1 MNLETLQREM
11 AAAILLPLTP
21 NEDMRAEGPD
31 GRRMSD
37 VAASFIA
44 PNSRLTAF
52 ERLEIYNRQ
61 YWFRVLGALAD
72 DFPGLRAVI
81 GSKAFEALSVA
92 YLSAHPSKSFSL
104 RNLGSKMPEW
114 LAANPQW
121 AGRRS
126 MLAIDVARI
135 EWAFV
140 EAFDNAER
148 TPLTLDQIATLDAGS
163 RLALQPHLQPIA
175 MEYAADDLV
184 LALHDREK
192 RQTSEAGMK
201 QEDGPEPPAKL
212 PRLRRRP
219 TWVAAWIYRSTIGAC
234 IAMSS
239 SRWLRFAEGCP
250 LRRRSKQGLKIR
262 RCRQLA
268 GRAWCRSGLPTGLN
282 WDGSARRILRLS
294 FRHRSL
300 LQKVGVYKTYLS
312 GAKARVKS
320 RTFRHD

>member
-11 AAAILLPLTP
+11 AAAIMLPLTP
-21 NEDMRAEGPD
+21 DEDMHAEGPD
-31 GRRMSD
+31 GRRMRD

-61 YWFRVLGALAD
+61 YWFRVLGALAE

-81 GSKAFEALSVA
+81 GSNAFDALSVA
-92 YLSAHPSKSFSL
+92 YLTAHPSRSFSL
-104 RNLGSKMPEW
+104 RNLGSKLPEW

-121 AGRRS
+121 AGRRNR
-126 MLAIDVARI
+126 LAIDVARI

-163 RLALQPHLQPIA
+163 RLALQPHLQLIA
-175 MEYAADDLV
+175 LEYAADDLV

-192 RQTSEAGMK
+192 RQTSEAGVK
-201 QEDGPEPPAKL
+201 QEDGPQAPAKL

-219 TWVAAWIYRSTIGAC
+219 TWVAAHRLDFSVYYRRLHRDEFFTLAAIRRGLALGDALEAGFENSPTPA
-234 IAMSS
+234 
-239 SRWLRFAEGCP
+239 
-250 LRRRSKQGLKIR
+250 RRRPQLVREWFANWAELGWVCAPDIETLIR
-262 RCRQLA
+262 
-268 GRAWCRSGLPTGLN
+268 
-282 WDGSARRILRLS
+282 I
-294 FRHRSL
+294 
-300 LQKVGVYKTYLS
+300 
-312 GAKARVKS
+312 
-320 RTFRHD
+320 

>member
-1 MNLETLQREM
+1 
-11 AAAILLPLTP
+11 
-21 NEDMRAEGPD
+21 
-31 GRRMSD
+31 
-37 VAASFIA
+37 
-44 PNSRLTAF
+44 
-52 ERLEIYNRQ
+52 
-61 YWFRVLGALAD
+61 VLGALAD

-163 RLALQPHLQPIA
+163 GWPCSRICNRLRWSMRRRP
-175 MEYAADDLV
+175 V

-192 RQTSEAGMK
+192 RQTSEAGMSRK
-201 QEDGPEPPAKL
+201 TGRSRPRSCQAAPAAD
-212 PRLRRRP
+212 
-219 TWVAAWIYRSTIGAC
+219 VGCSA
-234 IAMSS
+234 
-239 SRWLRFAEGCP
+239 SRGF
-250 LRRRSKQGLKIR
+250 
-262 RCRQLA
+262 
-268 GRAWCRSGLPTGLN
+268 TGLL
-282 WDGSARRILRLS
+282 SAL
-294 FRHRSL
+294 
-300 LQKVGVYKTYLS
+300 
-312 GAKARVKS
+312 AS
-320 RTFRHD
+320 R